1 VKNFFAVLL
10 FKKIFVLCLIVVLLV
25 HEQVSHAQALPTA
38 SFVVNRAV
46 ASAVARVAAARGFA
60 ANDPK
65 IAATLTGIG
74 QVSTSLNVASTAV
87 GVGMAV
93 AGVPVWMG
101 IAASLGVVAL
111 GMGVNA
117 WINGANGEV
126 SQAQISVAATPTG
139 NKLLVDAPAQSL
151 PSYSAP
157 TIIDTAPLWAR
168 AVNAG
173 APIYRSPSECYAN
186 EACFA
191 LPLPPD
197 QPSFRY
203 TADWQGKTLLATTNV
218 FQFGQ
223 WYTFLTQ
230 PNLTMP
236 TGVTFTWEF
245 AGVQLFPN
253 STGGNQITVYINE
266 STSGGDSQGLPSYSR
281 TNTYNNVGQVYGQI
295 GPQYYP
301 DLDQAAA
308 AISPAVKT
316 AKISND
322 TLARLIDQV
331 WQRAAMD
338 PNYQGVP
345 YSYSQPVTEADV
357 MPWAMENPQAVPTID
372 DLLSP
377 ASNPGTNI
385 VPISPEATPTTDPG
399 SNPNPNPTPGTSNNV
414 NVINTPNVNVTNTVR
429 IDWGDNPDWVPP
441 QSDMPGE
448 IMGSIT
454 QLFAPIQRFAVPS
467 HNAECPRPSINLF
480 ERTIV
485 MDGHCALL
493 DAVKPTL
500 YAVMTAVWA
509 ILAAIIVLTA

>member
-223 WYTFLTQ
+223 WYTGT
-230 PNLTMP
+230 
-236 TGVTFTWEF
+236 
-245 AGVQLFPN
+245 
-253 STGGNQITVYINE
+253 TV
-266 STSGGDSQGLPSYSR
+266 
-281 TNTYNNVGQVYGQI
+281 
-295 GPQYYP
+295 
-301 DLDQAAA
+301 
-308 AISPAVKT
+308 
-316 AKISND
+316 
-322 TLARLIDQV
+322 
-331 WQRAAMD
+331 
-338 PNYQGVP
+338 
-345 YSYSQPVTEADV
+345 
-357 MPWAMENPQAVPTID
+357 
-372 DLLSP
+372 
-377 ASNPGTNI
+377 
-385 VPISPEATPTTDPG
+385 
-399 SNPNPNPTPGTSNNV
+399 
-414 NVINTPNVNVTNTVR
+414 
-429 IDWGDNPDWVPP
+429 
-441 QSDMPGE
+441 
-448 IMGSIT
+448 
-454 QLFAPIQRFAVPS
+454 
-467 HNAECPRPSINLF
+467 
-480 ERTIV
+480 
-485 MDGHCALL
+485 
-493 DAVKPTL
+493 
-500 YAVMTAVWA
+500 
-509 ILAAIIVLTA
+509 